1 MNHPLPARAG
11 LGLKLQHLRDALD
24 TRPDI
29 GFFEVHAENFMVDGG
44 PLLAWLERI
53 RNHYP
58 LTLHGVALSIGG
70 FSPLDAIHLD
80 RLAALARRYE
90 PAVVSEHLAW
100 SSHDGVYF
108 NDLLPLAYD
117 RPTLDRVC
125 AHVDQVQD
133 RLQRQLLLENPA
145 TYVAFNTSTMA
156 EADFITEV
164 IRRTGCG
171 LLLDV
176 NNVHV
181 SCTNHGLDTLAYLD
195 ALPLHAVGQMHLAGF
210 TAEQDELGAPLLI
223 DSHGAPVD
231 ETVWALYRAA
241 LERVG
246 PVGSLLERDNDV
258 PPLATLVAE
267 ARRADSLLRERGAP

>member
-1 MNHPLPARAG
+1 MTASAPLPARAG

-80 RLAALARRYE
+80 HLAALARRYQ

-125 AHVDQVQD
+125 AHVDQVQAQ
-133 RLQRQLLLENPA
+133 LQRQLLLENPA

-156 EADFITEV
+156 EADFIT
-164 IRRTGCG
+164 
-171 LLLDV
+171 
-176 NNVHV
+176 
-181 SCTNHGLDTLAYLD
+181 
-195 ALPLHAVGQMHLAGF
+195 
-210 TAEQDELGAPLLI
+210 
-223 DSHGAPVD
+223 
-231 ETVWALYRAA
+231 
-241 LERVG
+241 
-246 PVGSLLERDNDV
+246 
-258 PPLATLVAE
+258 
-267 ARRADSLLRERGAP
+267 